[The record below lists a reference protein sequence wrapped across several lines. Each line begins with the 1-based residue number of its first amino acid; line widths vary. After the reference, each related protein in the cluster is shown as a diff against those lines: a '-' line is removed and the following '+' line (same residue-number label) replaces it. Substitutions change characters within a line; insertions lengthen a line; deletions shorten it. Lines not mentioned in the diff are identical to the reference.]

1 MRNLLYV
8 CLAVLLVVPSLTRL
22 GVTSASNTSLAQ
34 SETVSQ
40 ATIEQTGITGLPN
53 YDIRRELGD
62 DKTGSFSTS
71 SLASG
76 AAKARAD
83 SIERFRAGLA
93 PAVRDNLHV
102 EFNEAGVPKSFFNY
116 NAPLSAAQAGS
127 HDGVAR
133 DFLAANTG
141 IFGLTAGEVRALKL
155 ENVDNDGGISFL
167 NYEQT
172 INGITVFHGHV
183 QVAVNAAGEV
193 LSVNEGMII
202 PDGKVKTKTKISE
215 AKALRKALQY
225 AGREGAP
232 SPIILESRADIGSR
246 SVFANPLG
254 AGFDNIIS
262 DLRVIHVGEKAVTA
276 WHSYVDVGP
285 SEWYEILVD
294 ANSGDLLFRYNLY
307 ADVAQGTVFTES
319 PTAGGRT
326 LVSFVG
332 DTVINTTAGWMG
344 TSTVT
349 TGNNVE
355 AYLDTDANNAPDANN
370 TTGLS
375 NGHASSSTQDFTFP
389 FTTGVD
395 PRTERPAVVSN
406 LFYFINIAHDYTY
419 RLGFTESAGN
429 FQTNNFG
436 RGGTGNDSVRGE
448 AQDGSGTNNANFS
461 TPPEG
466 SRPRM
471 QQFLFTLGTTALTD
485 DRDSSQDGDVVL
497 HEFGHG
503 VSNRL
508 VGGPANTSCLGGTQ
522 AGAMGEGWSDY
533 WACSFYNDGRV
544 GEYVANNTTRGIRRA
559 AYSVPADPV
568 HDSYADLGVGGF
580 EVHRDGEVWAATLWD
595 LRDSLGATIVDRIVL
610 EGMKFTPCSPSFLNA
625 RNGILQADQN
635 LNGGANKCAIWT
647 VFARHGMGN
656 SATGNNGTTHNAAT
670 DLPPECTG
678 GGGGATVIFFDD
690 FETSL
695 GWVRNPNGTDTAT
708 TGQWERGNPE
718 DTNSS
723 GAKQLGTTTSGV
735 NDLVTGALAGA
746 SAGANDIDGGTT
758 SARSPAIT
766 LPATGTLTLTFNS
779 YLAHGS
785 NATSEDFLRVSIVS
799 GSTTTTVFQKLGAAV
814 NVNGAWVL
822 TTINLGAFAGQTINI
837 QIEAADAGTAS
848 LVEAAV
854 DDVKVTRQ

>member
-1 MRNLLYV
+1 MRKLLYV
-8 CLAVLLVVPSLTRL
+8 SLAVLLIIP
-22 GVTSASNTSLAQ
+22 SLAQ
-34 SETVSQ
+34 INVINISSKALAQNETVAE
-40 ATIEQTGITGLPN
+40 ATIEQAGIVGLPN
-53 YDIRRELGD
+53 YDARRD
-62 DKTGSFSTS
+62 AAANQASSFSSS
-71 SLASG
+71 SLTRGSAV
-76 AAKARAD
+76 
-83 SIERFRAGLA
+83 ERFRASLA
-93 PAVRDNLHV
+93 PSLQNTLQV
-102 EFNEAGVPKSFFNY
+102 EFNEAGVPKTFFNY
-116 NAPLSAAQAGS
+116 DGPLSSARAGAP
-127 HDGVAR
+127 DTVAR
-133 DFLAANTG
+133 DFLAVNAG
-141 IFGLTAGEVRALKL
+141 IFGLDASDVRNLKL
-155 ENVDNDGGISFL
+155 ENVDNDEGVTFL
-167 NYEQT
+167 SYEQT
-172 INGITVFHGHV
+172 ISGITVFHGHV
-183 QVAVNAAGEV
+183 QVAVNSNGEV
-193 LSVNEGMII
+193 ISVNEGMVI
-202 PDGKVKTKTKISE
+202 PDGKAKTKTKLSE
-215 AKALRKALQY
+215 QKALRKALKY
-225 AGREGAP
+225 AGRESAS
-232 SPIILESRADIGSR
+232 SPVLLEQRAEKGDR
-246 SVFANPLG
+246 SIFANPLG

-262 DLRVIHVGEKAVTA
+262 DLRIMHVGEKAVAA

-285 SEWYEILVD
+285 NEWYEICVD

-319 PTAGGRT
+319 PLAGART

-332 DTVINTTAGWMG
+332 DTTINTSVGWMG
-344 TSTVT
+344 TSTVS

-375 NGHASSSTQDFTFP
+375 TGHASSATQDFTFP
-389 FTTGVD
+389 FATGVD
-395 PRTERPAVVSN
+395 PRTQRPAVVTN
-406 LFYFINIAHDYTY
+406 LFYFINIAHDFTY

-448 AQDGSGTNNANFS
+448 AQDGSGTNNANFA

-533 WACSFYNDGRV
+533 WACTFYNDGRV

-568 HDSYADLGVGGF
+568 HDSYADVGAGGF
-580 EVHRDGEVWAATLWD
+580 EVHRDGEVWAVTLWD
-595 LRDSLGATIVDRIVL
+595 LRNALGATISDRLVL

-625 RNGILQADQN
+625 RNGILQADQA
-635 LNGGANKCAIWT
+635 LNAGANKCAIWT

-670 DLPPECTG
+670 DLPPECG
-678 GGGGATVIFFDD
+678 GGGGATVIFSDD

-695 GWVRNPNGTDTAT
+695 GWVTNPNGTDTAT

-718 DTNSS
+718 DTTSG
-723 GAKQLGTTTSGV
+723 GAKQLGTTVSGV
-735 NDLVTGALAGA
+735 NDLVTGRLAGA
-746 SAGANDIDGGTT
+746 AAGDFDIDGGVT
-758 SARSPAIT
+758 SIQSPSIT
-766 LPATGTLTLTFNS
+766 LPTTGTLTLSFSS
-779 YLAHGS
+779 YLAHGT
-785 NATSEDFLRVSIVS
+785 NATSADFLRVSIVS
-799 GSTTTTVFQKLGAAV
+799 GATTTTVFQKLGAAA
-814 NVNGAWVL
+814 NVNGAWAATSVSL
-822 TTINLGAFAGQTINI
+822 NAFAGQTVTILI
-837 QIEAADAGTAS
+837 QAADAATAS
-848 LVEAAV
+848 LVEAGI
-854 DDVKVTRQ
+854 DDVKVTAQ